1 MKDSP
6 YQQLPKTWANL
17 QQFDHIVISSHLD
30 PDGDSIGSALGLY
43 HLLIAQGKKVSIV
56 NQHPIP
62 KNLTFL
68 PHDKQA
74 YVLADSSDAQ
84 NVISSAD
91 AWCILDLNAPQRLGP
106 DLRPFFD
113 VFTGTS
119 FVFDHHVEPMIN
131 VHSLNVITEAS
142 STCEII
148 ARMAFDSGIKVS
160 SDAAHGLYTG
170 IMTDTGGFRHPRTNA
185 DVMRLAALL
194 MDCGAD
200 PVMIYDKV
208 MNAQSFRSMKLLG
221 AALSNLRLEHDG
233 SLILMILRKEDL
245 AGYSSEDLEGFVNYT
260 LSIAGAKIGGLIT
273 EWPDGT
279 VKMSLRAKPQYE
291 VRSITEHFG
300 GGGHMQA
307 AGARVKQGNIDDIIR
322 TIIDLAALGINK

>member
-1 MKDSP
+1 MNDSP
-6 YQQLPKTWANL
+6 YIHLPSTWTNL
-17 QQFDHIVISSHLD
+17 QDFHHIVISSHLD
-30 PDGDSIGSALGLY
+30 PDGDSIGSALGLF
-43 HLLIAQGKKVSIV
+43 HLLRAQGKTVNIV

-68 PHDKQA
+68 PHDKEA
-74 YVLADSSDAQ
+74 YILADSPNTKEVFAM
-84 NVISSAD
+84 AD

-106 DLRPFFD
+106 ELRPFFD
-113 VFTGTS
+113 VFTGTT
-119 FVFDHHVEPMIN
+119 FVFDHHVEPRIN

-148 ARMAFDSGIKVS
+148 ARMAFDSSIPVS
-160 SDAAHGLYTG
+160 SDAAHCLYTG

-185 DVMRLAALL
+185 DVMRLAAFL

-208 MNAQSFRSMKLLG
+208 MNAQSFSSMKLLG

-233 SLILMILRKEDL
+233 SLVLMILKREDL
-245 AGYSSEDLEGFVNYT
+245 LGFSSEDLEGFVNYT
-260 LSIAGAKIGGLIT
+260 LSIEGAKIGGLIT

-307 AGARVKQGNIDDIIR
+307 AGARVKEGNIDHIIE
-322 TIIDLAALGINK
+322 TIIDLTQSSINK